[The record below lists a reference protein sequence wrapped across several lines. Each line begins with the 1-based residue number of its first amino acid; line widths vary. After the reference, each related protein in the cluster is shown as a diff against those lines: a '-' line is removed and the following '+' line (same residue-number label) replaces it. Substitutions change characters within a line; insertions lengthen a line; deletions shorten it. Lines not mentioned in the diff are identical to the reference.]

1 MGVRPAV
8 LPPPSSSDPGGE
20 QGQGLGYA
28 GRRGP
33 SPLVYACFD
42 ALLLSISWVGVYIW
56 RYGEWPSLSAGPF
69 VLILAW
75 LLIHFLLGTYTALS
89 RRQLTAGRQFRNCVA
104 AALGVFVL
112 ATAATA
118 LRGELF
124 SSTMGRR
131 FLVPVLT
138 LGFFSNLLL
147 RLSQIT
153 SHLWQPQE
161 RWLLIASPTERAV
174 LSRAIDLGGCVIP
187 CGVEWRSAQRRML
200 PLPLALA
207 SLLDLDGV
215 AIGSQLDPTPADR
228 QVMLEWQQSGVRL
241 LSLRGWAEG
250 FLQRLP
256 PDLVPEGWAER
267 VQVFSH
273 SRSGPTER
281 LKRLADLLVSALLLA
296 LLLPCA
302 ALAMGFAGFRLTRDG
317 CSGRNG
323 RPFQRVRFAGDGP
336 FAALPQLVNVWR
348 GEMSLVGPR
357 PLSLAVMEQLEQRF
371 PGAELRQW
379 MRPGMTG
386 WGRIAGAPPQE
397 PDAIAWELA
406 RDLYYLRN
414 HSLPLD
420 LRLLL
425 VSFAQLL
432 HQIVRP

>member
-1 MGVRPAV
+1 
-8 LPPPSSSDPGGE
+8 
-20 QGQGLGYA
+20 
-28 GRRGP
+28 
-33 SPLVYACFD
+33 
-42 ALLLSISWVGVYIW
+42 
-56 RYGEWPSLSAGPF
+56 
-69 VLILAW
+69 
-75 LLIHFLLGTYTALS
+75 
-89 RRQLTAGRQFRNCVA
+89 
-104 AALGVFVL
+104 
-112 ATAATA
+112 
-118 LRGELF
+118 
-124 SSTMGRR
+124 
-131 FLVPVLT
+131 
-138 LGFFSNLLL
+138 
-147 RLSQIT
+147 
-153 SHLWQPQE
+153 
-161 RWLLIASPTERAV
+161 
-174 LSRAIDLGGCVIP
+174 
-187 CGVEWRSAQRRML
+187 
-200 PLPLALA
+200 LA

-215 AIGSQLDPTPADR
+215 AIGSQLDPSPEDR

-241 LSLRGWAEG
+241 LSLQGWAEA

-281 LKRLADLLVSALLLA
+281 LKRLADLLVSGLLL
-296 LLLPCA
+296 LLVVPCA
-302 ALAMGFAGFRLTRDG
+302 ALAMVFAGFRLARDG

-425 VSFAQLL
+425 VSFGQLVL
-432 HQIVRP
+432 QIVRA